1 MSWPVWPATILLNG
15 DVSSDAGHSHV
26 SISLKSVLCVFLNV
40 LQPVEASLSLDRTI
54 QECAADVVDALRNLP
69 KTKVG

>member
-1 MSWPVWPATILLNG
+1 METQAVLMNLSPSNLL
-15 DVSSDAGHSHV
+15 
-26 SISLKSVLCVFLNV
+26 SVTCVFLNI

-69 KTKVG
+69 KTKLS